1 MAQWYYVEGSER
13 IGPMEQ
19 TALENLIAL
28 GTLNLES
35 YVWRKGFPNWVKVKD
50 IEELAVHTE
59 SSDAHSNADDVAES
73 GSAKSDKRER
83 RTHSTEQAQ
92 IYDKEIKVENIQSR
106 QINLKNISSLDK
118 EFYIKIGADREESV
132 EVEYGPYALDELKK
146 MFAQKRINEK
156 TFIATINADKW
167 VTLADFD
174 LVEKITDT
182 RLIKPHL
189 TTNDPVFLRALVD
202 GEVAEGIVRDLS
214 LGGGQFLTKEIL
226 PLQKKLKANLVWG
239 NRKAIGVHFIVTRRL
254 EDKSGYVV
262 RFITLTSNLRALI
275 ENVFQLE

>member
-19 TALENLIAL
+19 SALENLIAQ

-50 IEELAVHTE
+50 IEELAVHTDSSDGDEQDVSE
-59 SSDAHSNADDVAES
+59 SSKA
-73 GSAKSDKRER
+73 DKRER
-83 RTHSTEQAQ
+83 RSQPNDQAQ
-92 IYDKEIKVENIQSR
+92 IYDKEIKVENIQTR
-106 QINLKNISSLDK
+106 VLNLNMISTLDK
-118 EFYIKIGADREESV
+118 EFYIKIGADRDESV
-132 EVEYGPYALDELKK
+132 EVEYGPYSLDELKK
-146 MFAQKRINEK
+146 MFIQKRINEK
-156 TFIATINADKW
+156 TFIGTINSEKW
-167 VTLADFD
+167 TTIAEFD
-174 LVEKITDT
+174 LVEKITDQK
-182 RLIKPHL
+182 LIKPHL

-202 GEVAEGIVRDLS
+202 GEVVEGIVRDLS

-226 PLQKKLKANLVWG
+226 PVQKKMKANLVWG

>member
-19 TALENLIAL
+19 VALENLITQ

-59 SSDAHSNADDVAES
+59 TSSTDEEQENTEASKVE
-73 GSAKSDKRER
+73 KRER
-83 RTHSTEQAQ
+83 RNHLSDQAQ
-92 IYDKEIKVENIQSR
+92 MYDKEIKVENIQSR
-106 QINLKNISSLDK
+106 TINLKTISSLDK
-118 EFYIKIGADREESV
+118 EFYIKIGADRDESI
-132 EVEYGPYALDELKK
+132 EVEYGPYSLDELRK
-146 MFAQKRINEK
+146 MFIQKRINEK
-156 TFIATINADKW
+156 TFIGTINAEKW
-167 VTLADFD
+167 VTLAEFE
-174 LVEKITDT
+174 LVEKVTDQK
-182 RLIKPHL
+182 LIKPHL

-202 GEVAEGIVRDLS
+202 GEVVEGIVRDLS